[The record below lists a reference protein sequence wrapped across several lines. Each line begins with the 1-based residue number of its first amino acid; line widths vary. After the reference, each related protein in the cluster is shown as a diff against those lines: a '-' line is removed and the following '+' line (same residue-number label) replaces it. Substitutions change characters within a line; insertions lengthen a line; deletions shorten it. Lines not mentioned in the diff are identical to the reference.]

1 MIDKIVSWYSR
12 NRKPIGITVAILAF
26 LTALADF
33 HNGNTIW
40 GTFQLLVVALI
51 IHDVRTMKNEC

>member
-1 MIDKIVSWYSR
+1 MIDKIASWYSR

-33 HNGNTIW
+33 NNGNIAW
-40 GTFQLLVVALI
+40 GTFQLLVAALI
-51 IHDVRTMKNEC
+51 VHDVRTIKNEH

>member
-1 MIDKIVSWYSR
+1 MIDKIVLWYSR
-12 NRKPIGITVAILAF
+12 NRKPIGITVAIFAF

-33 HNGNTIW
+33 HNGNNIW

-51 IHDVRTMKNEC
+51 IHDVRTMKNEH